1 MSVKLVKW
9 AIRQQLTATQK
20 LVLIVLAEHG
30 DKDGRCFP
38 GQALLSRET
47 SLTERAV
54 REAIKVLREVGLIDV
69 QRRTFFKGGSTSN
82 YYTFNVEVEVEK
94 IPEEIMDE
102 DKTGPEPGSY
112 PVATGPELGSSSGQ
126 EPGSSPYKEEPLVLT
141 TRSAHV
147 RARDASVI
155 FDTERNAFQVAPEV
169 LDAWVERY
177 RRVVDP
183 DHWSPDLAEEWVRH
197 QVRSAAV
204 YLSDPA
210 KRRKYRDLKRF
221 LENQLSR
228 AGERLIV
235 PHARYPQRSQS
246 RAAA

>member
-1 MSVKLVKW
+1 MSVNLVKW

-38 GQALLSRET
+38 GQELLARET

-54 REAIKVLREVGLIDV
+54 RKAIQVLREVGLIEV
-69 QRRTFFKGGSTSN
+69 QRRTFRYGGSTSN
-82 YYTFNVEVEVEK
+82 VYTFNVDV
-94 IPEEIMDE
+94 IIDSIQEE
-102 DKTGPEPGSY
+102 PCSY
-112 PVATGPELGSSSGQ
+112 PDGTGQ
-126 EPGSSPYKEEPLVLT
+126 EPACSTEQEPCALPFKEEPPVLT
-141 TRSAHV
+141 TRSAHE

-155 FDTERNAFQVAPEV
+155 FDAERNTFQVAPEV
-169 LDAWVERY
+169 LDGWVERY
-177 RRVVDP
+177 RRLVDP

-204 YLSDPA
+204 YLSNPA

-235 PHARYPQRSQS
+235 PHARYPQRSQH

>member
-1 MSVKLVKW
+1 MSVNLVKW

-38 GQALLSRET
+38 GQELLARET
-47 SLTERAV
+47 NLTTRAV
-54 REAIKVLREVGLIDV
+54 QKAIAVLREVGLINV
-69 QRRTFFKGGSTSN
+69 QRRTFLKGGSTSN
-82 YYTFNVEVEVEK
+82 YYTFNVDVDVES
-94 IPEEIMDE
+94 IPAEYLDEEETGQEPRSYPVD
-102 DKTGPEPGSY
+102 TGPEPCS
-112 PVATGPELGSSSGQ
+112 PSGH
-126 EPGSSPYKEEPLVLT
+126 EHGSSPYKEEPPVLT
-141 TRSAHV
+141 TRSAHE

-155 FDTERNAFQVAPEV
+155 FDADRNAFQVAPEV
-169 LDAWVERY
+169 LDGWVERY
-177 RRVVDP
+177 RRLVDQ
-183 DHWSPDLAEEWVRH
+183 DHWSPDLTEEWVRH

-204 YLSDPA
+204 YLSNPA
-210 KRRKYRDLKRF
+210 NRKKYRDLKRF

-235 PHARYPQRSQS
+235 PHARYPQRGQH

>member
-1 MSVKLVKW
+1 MSVSLVKW

-30 DKDGRCFP
+30 GAKGECYP
-38 GQALLSRET
+38 GQELLARET
-47 SLTERAV
+47 SLSQRAV
-54 REAIKVLREVGLIDV
+54 RDSIRVLREAGLIDV
-69 QRRTFFKGGSTSN
+69 KRRTYCAGGSTSN
-82 YYTFNVEVEVEK
+82 FYTFNTDVLIESLA
-94 IPEEIMDE
+94 PEEDP
-102 DKTGPEPGSY
+102 DGQTGQAPG
-112 PVATGPELGSSSGQ
+112 ASSGQ
-126 EPGSSPYKEEPLVLT
+126 APGASPFKEEPPVLT
-141 TRSAHV
+141 TRSAHD

-155 FDTERNAFQVAPEV
+155 YDSERNAFRVAPDV
-169 LDAWVERY
+169 LDGWVERY
-177 RRVVDP
+177 RRIVDP

-210 KRRKYRDLKRF
+210 KRKKYRDLKRF

-235 PHARYPQRSQS
+235 PHARYPQRSMG

>member
-1 MSVKLVKW
+1 MSVNLVKW

-38 GQALLSRET
+38 GQELLCRET
-47 SLTERAV
+47 SLSERAV
-54 REAIKVLREVGLIDV
+54 RNAIHVLREVGLIEV
-69 QRRTFFKGGSTSN
+69 RRRTFAKGGSTSS
-82 YYTFNVEVEVEK
+82 YYTFNVEIVVDSVAEKYTDGEETEPASGAGNVE
-94 IPEEIMDE
+94 
-102 DKTGPEPGSY
+102 TEPAPYAASEPASGAGSF
-112 PVATGPELGSSSGQ
+112 
-126 EPGSSPYKEEPLVLT
+126 KEEPPVLT
-141 TRSAHV
+141 TRSAHE

-155 FDTERNAFQVAPEV
+155 FDSERNVFQVAPDV
-169 LDAWVERY
+169 FDGWVERY
-177 RRVVDP
+177 RRLVDP
-183 DHWSPDLAEEWVRH
+183 DHWSPDLSEEWVRH

-210 KRRKYRDLKRF
+210 KRKKYRDLKRF

-235 PHARYPQRSQS
+235 PHARYPQRSQH

>member
-1 MSVKLVKW
+1 MSVNLVKW

-38 GQALLSRET
+38 GQELLARET
-47 SLTERAV
+47 SLSIRAI
-54 REAIKVLREVGLIDV
+54 RNAIHVLRDAGLIEV
-69 QRRTFFKGGSTSN
+69 RRRTFAGGGSTSS
-82 YYTFNVEVEVEK
+82 YYTFNTDVVVEMIQGECL
-94 IPEEIMDE
+94 DE
-102 DKTGPEPGSY
+102 AAPGAGSDDTGPAPDDI
-112 PVATGPELGSSSGQ
+112 PNRHLVPHPL
-126 EPGSSPYKEEPLVLT
+126 KEEPPVLT
-141 TRSAHV
+141 TRSAHE

-155 FDTERNAFQVAPEV
+155 FDTERNAFQVAPDV
-169 LDAWVERY
+169 LDGWIERY
-177 RRVVDP
+177 RRLVDP

-210 KRRKYRDLKRF
+210 KRKKYRDLKRF

-235 PHARYPQRSQS
+235 PHARYPQRSMR